1 MHSAGGA
8 CGCRASPVGRGDPR
22 GARPDPLSGC
32 LKCRSFRLFDIEDL
46 HWTTS
51 GLLQEHGFGY
61 GDGVHGSPEP
71 GNCDVIHG
79 ICVNV
84 PRFAARELTKTITDA
99 VAAEDI
105 ASLAEFATMTS
116 VNLFADRSAI
126 QVLSCDGET
135 IAGHIP
141 VKLTLL
147 AATEAATAEL
157 LEPDA

>member
-1 MHSAGGA
+1 MRRITSLTPLSHRLARLATGATRKVSACILLAALVAAGPLLSDSGTLEA
-8 CGCRASPVGRGDPR
+8 Q
-22 GARPDPLSGC
+22 DPLSGC

-84 PRFAARELTKTITDA
+84 PRFAARELTKTI
-99 VAAEDI
+99 
-105 ASLAEFATMTS
+105 
-116 VNLFADRSAI
+116 
-126 QVLSCDGET
+126 
-135 IAGHIP
+135 AGHIP
-141 VKLTLL
+141 VNRNLL